1 MFDPE
6 PALSISPDARPSLG
20 RIVGSVSF
28 IFGWVVLHY
37 VLFFLLA
44 GGGVVLEVLLSI
56 VKTFLFPGRSLHEQH
71 LDITAWSTSLTVGVV
86 IAGLAGIPAG
96 LAILWK
102 HKRKIMMRTF
112 WIAILVGIAF
122 ELYALISFIGSAL
135 T

>member
-1 MFDPE
+1 MSSDE
-6 PALSISPDARPSLG
+6 RPSIG

-28 IFGWVVLHY
+28 ILGWAVLHY
-37 VLFFLLA
+37 LLFFLLA
-44 GGGVVLEVLLSI
+44 GSGVVLEVLLSI

-96 LAILWK
+96 LAILWRDR
-102 HKRKIMMRTF
+102 RKVMMRMF
-112 WIAILVGIAF
+112 WIAFIAGIAF

-135 T
+135 TA